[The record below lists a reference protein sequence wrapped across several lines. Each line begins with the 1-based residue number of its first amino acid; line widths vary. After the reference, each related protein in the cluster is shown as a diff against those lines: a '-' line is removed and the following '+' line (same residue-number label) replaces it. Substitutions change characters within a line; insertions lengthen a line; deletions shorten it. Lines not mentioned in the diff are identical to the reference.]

1 MQIMKGG
8 CSGIISWAIR
18 GKDGKRISDDGPI
31 DYPEGKILLFPI
43 DRISSAVLR
52 EVFHEGR
59 LINRGARNQEQ
70 EGNRDTRVRHVRAV
84 CMT

>member
-31 DYPEGKILLFPI
+31 DYPEAKMMLFPKKKI
-43 DRISSAVLR
+43 NFVSLR
-52 EVFHEGR
+52 FTIQK
-59 LINRGARNQEQ
+59 LK
-70 EGNRDTRVRHVRAV
+70 
-84 CMT
+84 